1 MIKNLTPLHRGNYSA
16 AWFTE
21 CGERYKLARSILSDV
36 RRAKDG
42 RGYWFREKERLAGV
56 LEPLALELLINEMN
70 RQRKVK

>member
-1 MIKNLTPLHRGNYSA
+1 MVSVITPLHRGNYSA
-16 AWFTE
+16 AWFRE
-21 CGERYKLARSILSDV
+21 CGERYELARKTLSDV

-56 LEPLALELLINEMN
+56 LEPLALTLLIDEMN